1 MLGYGSED
9 EGGGFF
15 IETILFGEGHHQL
28 GEDFVGHDCFGEVFG
43 VGGETTKGEGG
54 GLLN

>member
-1 MLGYGSED
+1 VLGYGSED